1 MQVENPGNQENHVN
15 LNEQVLAD
23 VPKID
28 TEHIQI
34 IIKHKNKVD
43 YENEIY
49 RVYLG
54 KNQDKIQDK
63 KILNIMQICEFKKLI
78 L

>member
-1 MQVENPGNQENHVN
+1 MRVENLGNQRN